1 VPIASRDAI
10 SACGLRH
17 DGRRRHAAH
26 RRAEHQL
33 SGRRAEH
40 QLSGRR
46 AEHLLSVHRGVPS
59 APIAL
64 GSRAFGLMTA
74 FADSKTPDCAA
85 ASWRAP
91 KSFLRCGLS
100 VAF

>member
-1 VPIASRDAI
+1 
-10 SACGLRH
+10 
-17 DGRRRHAAH
+17 
-26 RRAEHQL
+26 
-33 SGRRAEH
+33 
-40 QLSGRR
+40 
-46 AEHLLSVHRGVPS
+46 LLSARRGVLS

-85 ASWRAP
+85 ASWSAP
-91 KSFLRCGLS
+91 KSFLRCRLS